1 MEVMEELNGKGIQGN
16 RMFSRVM
23 EFKLWIKRI
32 VKKAWIDGKKCE
44 ANELEIPKRLENLH
58 GWRSSSREL
67 EVKENVVIGRL
78 LK

>member
-1 MEVMEELNGKGIQGN
+1 MEVMQVLNGKGIHGN

-44 ANELEIPKRLENLH
+44 ANELEIP
-58 GWRSSSREL
+58 
-67 EVKENVVIGRL
+67 
-78 LK
+78 